1 MLPAPAKMEVST
13 HLDNSTG
20 PKAPPPPD
28 AVEHFDLV
36 LEPGRNREWRELW
49 RYRDLL
55 YFFARRDALVRYKQ
69 TAIGVAWV
77 VLRPLV
83 TMAIFTFVF
92 GRLAGFPSGGVPY
105 PVFVFAALLPW
116 QLFATGLQ
124 ASSESLVNN
133 AQLVSKI
140 YFPRVIAPISSVAA
154 ALIDFG
160 VSLVLLV
167 ALTLVYGQPLS
178 WRILTIP
185 VPLAIVVAA
194 ALGLGLWFATLSAR
208 YRDFQHIVPFVIQVG
223 LYASPIGYDASLVPD
238 RWRGWYA
245 LNPLVGV
252 TDAFRWAF
260 VGQGRTL
267 DGPALATAAVVSL
280 ALLASGAAYF
290 RRGERAVA
298 DVI

>member
-1 MLPAPAKMEVST
+1 MLPAPAKMDVST
-13 HLDNSTG
+13 HLDDPMR
-20 PKAPPPPD
+20 PKTPPPPD

-124 ASSESLVNN
+124 ASSDSLVNN

-140 YFPRVIAPISSVAA
+140 YFPRIVAPISAVAA
-154 ALIDFG
+154 ALIDFA
-160 VSLVLLV
+160 VSLAMLIAIALL
-167 ALTLVYGQPLS
+167 YGQPLS

-185 VPLAIVVAA
+185 VPLAIVLAA

-223 LYASPIGYDASLVPD
+223 LYASPIGYDALLVPE
-238 RWRGWYA
+238 RWRAWYA

-260 VGQGRTL
+260 VGQGRPL
-267 DGPALATAAVVSL
+267 DGPALATAAAVSL